1 MEKICLHVGL
11 VQVSGSHC
19 PKGRVGLGLVL
30 FLCWFWAYTVVRQ
43 NVKGKKFSSQ
53 PETTDIRV
61 TLGKKKKIKKQAQNK
76 KESLLQITFLAF
88 LAIKCVLW
96 GSILCV
102 MRLLPFLGL

>member
-61 TLGKKKKIKKQAQNK
+61 TLGKKKNLKSKHKTRRK
-76 KESLLQITFLAF
+76 VYCK
-88 LAIKCVLW
+88 
-96 GSILCV
+96 
-102 MRLLPFLGL
+102 